1 MSYSIVIFLSLM
13 NVAFSIAQEN
23 TQRDTS
29 YVLPYFLYYEG
40 SDFSVDGNYRYKLEE
55 VAALMKKKTDA
66 KLLVRGHVCCGP
78 SYKLSKRRAKQVYKY
93 LLNLGVDKNR
103 MNYKGCSD
111 EVPMVF
117 PEEDEDDE
125 VKNRRVDFLIF
136 LS

>member
-1 MSYSIVIFLSLM
+1 M
-13 NVAFSIAQEN
+13 NVALLIAQEN

-55 VAALMKKKTDA
+55 VASIMKKKPKA

-103 MNYKGCSD
+103 MDQGD
-111 EVPMVF
+111 
-117 PEEDEDDE
+117 
-125 VKNRRVDFLIF
+125 L
-136 LS
+136 

>member
-1 MSYSIVIFLSLM
+1 LALL
-13 NVAFSIAQEN
+13 NAAFSIAQEN
-23 TQRDTS
+23 TQSDTS

-55 VAALMKKKTDA
+55 VASIMQKKPDA

-111 EVPMVF
+111 EVPMIF
-117 PEEDEDDE
+117 PEEDEEDE
-125 VKNRRVDFLIF
+125 AKNRRVDFLIF
-136 LS
+136 LSK